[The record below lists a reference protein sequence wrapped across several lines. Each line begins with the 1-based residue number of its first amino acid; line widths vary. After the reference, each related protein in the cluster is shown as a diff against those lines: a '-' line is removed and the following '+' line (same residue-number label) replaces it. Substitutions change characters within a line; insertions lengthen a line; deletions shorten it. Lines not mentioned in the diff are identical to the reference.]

1 MATKEKLTVR
11 ERIGVTVL
19 IMILKIVSPWQYS
32 HEFSKHIEAIEKE
45 MKLEA

>member
-1 MATKEKLTVR
+1 MASKDKLTVR
-11 ERIGVTVL
+11 ERIGVQIL
-19 IMILKIVSPWQYS
+19 IMLLKIVQPWQYS